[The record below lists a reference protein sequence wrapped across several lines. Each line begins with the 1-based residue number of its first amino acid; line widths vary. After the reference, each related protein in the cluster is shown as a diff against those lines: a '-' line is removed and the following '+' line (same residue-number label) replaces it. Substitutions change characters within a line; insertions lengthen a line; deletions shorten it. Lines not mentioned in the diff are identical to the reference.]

1 MHQPSAR
8 KPGGN
13 KEIGAGQDTED
24 LERRSTSRKLKGEIS
39 NCPRHIL
46 PILQL
51 CKLPNTEKGLW
62 SILLE
67 GQKPEITLPPKYFQE
82 MTVKSMKSH
91 CSPSGNGKMR

>member
-1 MHQPSAR
+1 MHQPSGR

-13 KEIGAGQDTED
+13 KEMGAGRDAED

-46 PILQL
+46 PISQL

-67 GQKPEITLPPKYFQE
+67 AQKPEITLPQSTFRK
-82 MTVKSMKSH
+82 
-91 CSPSGNGKMR
+91 